1 MKLLLICETN
11 IIKDIFTLISKKLNI
26 ELIIQDIIDTKN
38 TSYDLIIVDQNFIDD
53 KFNSLK
59 QNSKRL
65 GAISSEELPF
75 DKARDFIIPRPF
87 LPTKLETI
95 LKDEIEDIK
104 KEESKTAYTRKN
116 YESFEEDTEVT
127 IPVVDYMES
136 LVDDV
141 YNEIEEESDESVIT
155 IASLK
160 EGGVLDKNELSKI
173 NSLLFSQ
180 PNISDEIEENDW
192 KDISDIIDDALDEV
206 REYEFDLSN
215 SEDKYELILT
225 NHKMNELKPL
235 LSKLNQNLIDS
246 LANGEA
252 VDITLKLKKD

>member
-11 IIKDIFTLISKKLNI
+11 IIKDIFALICKKLNI
-26 ELIIQDIIDTKN
+26 ELLIQDKIDLKDAK
-38 TSYDLIIVDQNFIDD
+38 YEIIVVDQSYIDD

-59 QNSKRL
+59 QNSKKL

-87 LPTKLETI
+87 LPTKLEFI
-95 LKDEIEDIK
+95 LKDEIEEIK
-104 KEESKTAYTRKN
+104 KEETKASYSKRIYEN
-116 YESFEEDTEVT
+116 YEEDTEVT

-141 YNEIEEESDESVIT
+141 YNQIEDESDESVIT

-173 NSLLFSQ
+173 NSLLFNHASV
-180 PNISDEIEENDW
+180 SDEIQESDW

-206 REYEFDLSN
+206 REYEFDLS
-215 SEDKYELILT
+215 SKDRYEIVLT
-225 NHKMNELKPL
+225 NYKMNELKPL
-235 LSKLNQNLIDS
+235 LSKLNQNLIDA
-246 LANGEA
+246 LANGEE

>member
-11 IIKDIFTLISKKLNI
+11 IIKDIFALICKKLNI
-26 ELIIQDIIDTKN
+26 ELIIQDKIDLKDTK
-38 TSYDLIIVDQNFIDD
+38 YELIVIDQSFIDD

-59 QNSKRL
+59 QNTKRL

-75 DKARDFIIPRPF
+75 DKSRDFLIPRPF
-87 LPTKLETI
+87 LPTKLEFI

-104 KEESKTAYTRKN
+104 KEQSKASYSKKIYEN
-116 YESFEEDTEVT
+116 YEEDTEVT

-141 YNEIEEESDESVIT
+141 FNEIEEESDESVIT
-155 IASLK
+155 IASLTN
-160 EGGVLDKNELSKI
+160 GGVLDKNELSKI
-173 NSLLFSQ
+173 NSLLFTQ
-180 PNISDEIEENDW
+180 AATTEEIDEMDW
-192 KDISDIIDDALDEV
+192 KDISEIIDDALDEV
-206 REYEFDLSN
+206 REYEFDLS
-215 SEDKYELILT
+215 SKDKYELILT

-246 LANGEA
+246 LANGEE